1 MGRFLPFRN
10 PGFGNFW
17 VARLVSYFGSAV
29 TVAALDL
36 YVYESEGTGVAVGL
50 LLLVET
56 LPRLF
61 GPFAGALAD
70 RAYRRRFMILCDLG
84 QAVLIGSVALTL
96 PRRGTGIRGGWSPGG
111 AHLAPRRL
119 RHRGLRHARGDAPR
133 VAAPAAP
140 FR

>member
-36 YVYESEGTGVAVGL
+36 YVYESEGIGVAVGL

-56 LPRLF
+56 LPRLL

-70 RAYRRRFMILCDLG
+70 RAYRRWFMILCDLG

-96 PRRGTGIRGGWSPGG
+96 PR
-111 AHLAPRRL
+111 
-119 RHRGLRHARGDAPR
+119 
-133 VAAPAAP
+133 
-140 FR
+140 